1 MASILGIDI
10 GGSGI
15 KGAIINTETGEFIEE
30 RMRVPT
36 PDEARPEGV
45 AEKFK
50 EVVENFN
57 YTGIV
62 GAGFPAVV
70 RNGVTYTAANIDE
83 SWIGFD
89 AAHLFSEVTG
99 CRVYVAND
107 ADVAGMA
114 EMKFGAGKGEMG
126 TVLVLTLGTGIGT
139 AVFTNGVLVP
149 NLEMGHLIIRG
160 KDAEKRASDAARQ
173 KKDYS
178 WQKWGDKLQEYLS
191 YIKSLINPDLII
203 IGGGVSKNHQEFFPY
218 LKVRARLVPAQLLN
232 QAGIV
237 GAALYAEYA
246 QGLEEHGRAQE
257 ITNPSKG

>member
-15 KGAIINTETGEFIEE
+15 KGAIVDTETGEFSEE

-36 PDEARPEGV
+36 PEDARPDGV

-57 YTGIV
+57 YNGII

-70 RNGVTYTAANIDE
+70 RGGFTYTAANVDE
-83 SWIGFD
+83 CWIGFD
-89 AAHLFSEVTG
+89 AGGLFSHVTG
-99 CRVYVAND
+99 CKVYVAND

-139 AVFTNGVLVP
+139 AVFTNGILVP

-160 KDAEKRASDAARQ
+160 KDAERRASDAARQ
-173 KKDYS
+173 QKEYS
-178 WQKWGDKLQEYLS
+178 WKKWGKRLQEYLS
-191 YIKSLINPDLII
+191 YIEALINPDLII
-203 IGGGVSKNHQEFFPY
+203 VGGGVSKKHEEFFPY
-218 LKVRARLVPAQLLN
+218 LNVRARLVPAELLN

-237 GAALYAEYA
+237 GAALYAEYMQA
-246 QGLEEHGRAQE
+246 LEQKQAEQG
-257 ITNPSKG
+257 